1 MIETKLMFFLLT
13 AYMINEKLIP
23 PDDPEQVAQ
32 FLRTNPQLSK
42 NQMGDYISRREH
54 LHILKAFVESFDFT
68 GMRIDASL
76 RIYLET
82 FRWEFP
88 FIMVTY
94 NAFQFGISEQLDG
107 EIWCLWTFYFA
118 QKLISS
124 TNLPLDS
131 EQSDFFDFQTFTNPR
146 FDYILINRALYGMRI
161 W

>member
-1 MIETKLMFFLLT
+1 
-13 AYMINEKLIP
+13 MINEKLIP

-82 FRWEFP
+82 FR
-88 FIMVTY
+88 
-94 NAFQFGISEQLDG
+94 
-107 EIWCLWTFYFA
+107 
-118 QKLISS
+118 
-124 TNLPLDS
+124 
-131 EQSDFFDFQTFTNPR
+131 
-146 FDYILINRALYGMRI
+146 
-161 W
+161 